1 MKDLLSK
8 LLETL
13 ESDIIHGD
21 VEYNGISI
29 DSRNLKNG
37 NLFIAIKGD
46 NFDGHDFIS
55 DALDNGASGII
66 TEKYFKGVPQIVVKN
81 SIEALG
87 FIAKYHKDKLETY
100 RAGTK
105 IGPNS
110 DLMIMMAMPLSD
122 VEIANLAAYLN
133 AQK

>member
-1 MKDLLSK
+1 MKSLILGVVCCCFFTIYNKTLAGDIKAGEARYAQNCGNCHGPAGMGLASYPK
-8 LLETL
+8 L
-13 ESDIIHGD
+13 
-21 VEYNGISI
+21 
-29 DSRNLKNG
+29 
-37 NLFIAIKGD
+37 KGKEV
-46 NFDGHDFIS
+46 S
-55 DALDNGASGII
+55 YL
-66 TEKYFKGVPQIVVKN
+66 
-81 SIEALG
+81 
-87 FIAKYHKDKLETY
+87 KDKLETY